1 MKVAVLGGAGFIGS
15 AFVRELNKR
24 GIKPLVIDLLTY
36 AGRLENLKD
45 TEHEFIKADIR
56 DPSTQEFLDNVDIV
70 VNFAAETHV
79 DRSIYKPQDFVTT
92 NILGTVNILEAARK
106 FNFKYVHISTDEVY
120 GEECSDE
127 KSPLNP
133 STPYSAAKASADLF
147 VKAYIRTY
155 GI

>member
-1 MKVAVLGGAGFIGS
+1 MKIAVLGGAGFIGS

-56 DPSTQEFLDNVDIV
+56 DLSTQELLQNVDIV

-79 DRSIYKPQDFVTT
+79 DR
-92 NILGTVNILEAARK
+92 
-106 FNFKYVHISTDEVY
+106 
-120 GEECSDE
+120 
-127 KSPLNP
+127 
-133 STPYSAAKASADLF
+133 
-147 VKAYIRTY
+147 
-155 GI
+155 